1 MWRGGQRSRN
11 ADPLVS
17 CLSLEC
23 RAAEPSGCEG
33 FALSVRVTE
42 EGPDILSHCC
52 AVQAFDRG
60 KAIMPSV
67 KPVETTMLSEA
78 NTTATK

>member
-1 MWRGGQRSRN
+1 M
-11 ADPLVS
+11 L
-17 CLSLEC
+17 
-23 RAAEPSGCEG
+23 
-33 FALSVRVTE
+33 VTE
-42 EGPDILSHCC
+42 EGLDILSHCC